1 MSRAAGVLGHD
12 HSYVH
17 NQGLAAQVW
26 TVIHNLNRF
35 PSVSP
40 VNSANT
46 QMNAVIDYINK
57 NTLTITFLSPVLGKA
72 YLN

>member
-1 MSRAAGVLGHD
+1 MSRALGVQAHD
-12 HSYVH
+12 HSYTYS
-17 NQGLAAQVW
+17 QGLAAMVW
-26 TVIHNLNRF
+26 IVIHDLNRY

-46 QMNAVIDYINK
+46 QMNAVVDYIDK
-57 NTLTITFLSPVLGKA
+57 NTLTITFLSPVSGQA

>member
-1 MSRAAGVLGHD
+1 MSRAAPIANHD
-12 HSYVH
+12 HSYIH
-17 NQGLAAQVW
+17 SQGLAATVW
-26 TVIHNLNRF
+26 VVAHGLNRY

>member
-1 MSRAAGVLGHD
+1 MSRAASSFDHD
-12 HSYVH
+12 HSYIH
-17 NQGLAAQVW
+17 SQGLSATIW
-26 TVIHNLNRF
+26 IITHNLNRF

-46 QMNAVIDYINK
+46 QMNAVIDYIDK
-57 NTLTITFLSPVLGKA
+57 NILTVTFLTPVSGKA

>member
-1 MSRAAGVLGHD
+1 MSRAAGFLNHD
-12 HSYVH
+12 HSYIH
-17 NQGLAAQVW
+17 SQGLASLVW
-26 TVIHNLNRF
+26 TVNHNLNRF

-46 QMNAVIDYINK
+46 IMNPTIDYIDK
-57 NTLTITFLSPVLGKA
+57 NTLTLTFLTPVLGKA